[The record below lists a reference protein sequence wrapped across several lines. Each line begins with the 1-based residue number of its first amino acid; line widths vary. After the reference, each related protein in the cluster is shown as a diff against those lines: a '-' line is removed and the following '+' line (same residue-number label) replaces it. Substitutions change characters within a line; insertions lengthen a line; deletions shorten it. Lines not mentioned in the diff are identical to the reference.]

1 MRKQDKFL
9 FALAVSSIV
18 HLLLLW
24 PAASFHRQGEAAQPL
39 SVVLQPRKGELPDV
53 AATVAAK
60 LAPMRTLLARAAEP
74 SLQSDP
80 RPDNTPAS
88 TTEMPLRS
96 EGQQPGAAARAAPAA
111 STGASGT
118 LDADGVRQYR
128 MALAVEARRFKRYP
142 PIALAEEISG
152 TVEVR
157 VAVAAGGQ
165 TQEVA
170 LARSSGYEALDDA
183 ALDMLRKAAP
193 RTAVPELLRRRPFV
207 IDLPVVFNVAS
218 E

>member
-9 FALAVSSIV
+9 SALVVSFV
-18 HLLLLW
+18 AHLLLLW
-24 PAASFHRQGEAAQPL
+24 PAPSLHRQGEAAQPL
-39 SVVLQPRKGELPDV
+39 SVVLQSRKDGLPDET
-53 AATVAAK
+53 ATATSKFLPVK
-60 LAPMRTLLARAAEP
+60 RLFARAAEP
-74 SLQSDP
+74 QLQSDSQP
-80 RPDNTPAS
+80 NNTPAS

-96 EGQQPGAAARAAPAA
+96 DGPQSDATGRAA
-111 STGASGT
+111 STAASEASAAP
-118 LDADGVRQYR
+118 DADGVRQYR

-142 PIALAEEISG
+142 PLALAEEIGG

-170 LARSSGYEALDDA
+170 LAHSSGSEALDDA

-207 IDLPVVFNVAS
+207 INLPVVFSVAG